1 MEAKEEVLK
10 IENLSICYKT
20 DLETVYAVNG
30 ISFSLKQGETM
41 GLVGETGAGKTLI
54 VDSLG
59 IIAGGRFSKD
69 MIRRGQ
75 NVSFVELSLN
85 LPNYENT
92 IDGNVIVSRE
102 INTSGKNL
110 CKINGRLVTV
120 TELRNF
126 MKNIIDIHGQ
136 YDNQTLMDS
145 EFHTKYLDKFIGT
158 TMSNKLK
165 EYQDLYNEYKKLN
178 AMLKNNY
185 GDDMEKRRKLDLLK
199 YQYKEIK
206 GAKLKNGEDEQLEE
220 KRKIMM
226 NSEKVAEALN
236 LVSSNLEGTVID
248 VVNESIRAFEKI
260 ENVDERYS
268 QKLSELKNIYYEVQE
283 LSRDVCS
290 MNEDTYFDENERN
303 QVEERLDEIYSLKR
317 KYGNTIEEI
326 LKYQDELES
335 EINRIEN
342 LDEENQKTKEK
353 IQNLTQEMNEI
364 CEKITKER
372 KEKSIILNEKINNE
386 LKELEMKNARFMA
399 SVIEDEEFSMNGKS
413 HTEFMIATNLGEEAK
428 KLDKIASGGEMSR
441 IMLAIKTVLSDIDE
455 VPVLI
460 FDEIDTGISGK
471 AANSVGIK
479 LKRIA
484 QSHQVL
490 IVTHLAPI
498 AAKGEYNYYIYK
510 EVKNEKTNTKIK
522 LLNEE
527 ETLKEIARISSG
539 EVTEIAMSHARE
551 LRNKCA

>member
-1 MEAKEEVLK
+1 MITSLHIKNIGIIDDLTIDLNKGLNVL
-10 IENLSICYKT
+10 T
-20 DLETVYAVNG
+20 
-30 ISFSLKQGETM
+30 
-41 GLVGETGAGKTLI
+41 GETGAGKTLI

-372 KEKSIILNEKINNE
+372 KEKSIILNGKINNE
-386 LKELEMKNARFMA
+386 LKELEMKNARFTA

-498 AAKGEYNYYIYK
+498 AVKGEYNYYIYK

>member
-1 MEAKEEVLK
+1 MITSLHIKNIGIIDDLTIDLNKGLNVL
-10 IENLSICYKT
+10 T
-20 DLETVYAVNG
+20 
-30 ISFSLKQGETM
+30 
-41 GLVGETGAGKTLI
+41 GETGAGKTLI

-165 EYQDLYNEYKKLN
+165 GYQELYNEYKKLN

-206 GAKLKNGEDEQLEE
+206 EAKLKIGEDEQLEE

-248 VVNESIRAFEKI
+248 VVNESIRALEKI
-260 ENVDERYS
+260 ENIDEIYS

-342 LDEENQKTKEK
+342 IDEENQKTKEK
-353 IQNLTQEMNEI
+353 IQKLTQEMNEI

-372 KEKSIILNEKINNE
+372 KEKSIVLNEKINNE

-399 SVIEDEEFSMNGKS
+399 NVIEDEEFSMSGKS

-484 QSHQVL
+484 QNHQVL

-510 EVKNEKTNTKIK
+510 EVQNEKTNTKIK

>member
-1 MEAKEEVLK
+1 MITSLHIKNIGIIDDLTIDLNKGLNVL
-10 IENLSICYKT
+10 T
-20 DLETVYAVNG
+20 
-30 ISFSLKQGETM
+30 
-41 GLVGETGAGKTLI
+41 GETGAGKTLI

-206 GAKLKNGEDEQLEE
+206 EAKLKNGEDEQLEE

-283 LSRDVCS
+283 ISRDVCS

>member
-1 MEAKEEVLK
+1 MITSLHIKNIGIIDDLTIDLNKGLNVL
-10 IENLSICYKT
+10 T
-20 DLETVYAVNG
+20 
-30 ISFSLKQGETM
+30 
-41 GLVGETGAGKTLI
+41 GETGAGKTLI

-85 LPNYENT
+85 LTNYENT

-145 EFHTKYLDKFIGT
+145 EFHTKYLDKFIGI

-386 LKELEMKNARFMA
+386 LKELEMKNARFIA

>member
-1 MEAKEEVLK
+1 MITSLHIKNIGIIDDLTIDLNKGLNVL
-10 IENLSICYKT
+10 T
-20 DLETVYAVNG
+20 
-30 ISFSLKQGETM
+30 
-41 GLVGETGAGKTLI
+41 GETGAGKTLI

-353 IQNLTQEMNEI
+353 IQNLTQEMNET

>member
-1 MEAKEEVLK
+1 MITSLHIKNIGIIDDLTIDLNKGLNVL
-10 IENLSICYKT
+10 T
-20 DLETVYAVNG
+20 
-30 ISFSLKQGETM
+30 
-41 GLVGETGAGKTLI
+41 GETGAGKTLI

-75 NVSFVELSLN
+75 NVSFVELFLN

-372 KEKSIILNEKINNE
+372 KEKSIILNGKINNE
-386 LKELEMKNARFMA
+386 LKELEMKNARFTA

>member
-1 MEAKEEVLK
+1 MITSLHIKNIGIIDDSTIDLNKGLNVL
-10 IENLSICYKT
+10 T
-20 DLETVYAVNG
+20 
-30 ISFSLKQGETM
+30 
-41 GLVGETGAGKTLI
+41 GETGAGKTLI

-372 KEKSIILNEKINNE
+372 KEKSIILNGKINNE

>member
-1 MEAKEEVLK
+1 MITSLHIKNIGIIDDLTIDLNKGLNVL
-10 IENLSICYKT
+10 T
-20 DLETVYAVNG
+20 
-30 ISFSLKQGETM
+30 
-41 GLVGETGAGKTLI
+41 GETGAGKTLI

-260 ENVDERYS
+260 ENVDERYN

>member
-1 MEAKEEVLK
+1 MITSLHIKNIGIIDDLTIDLNKGLNVL
-10 IENLSICYKT
+10 T
-20 DLETVYAVNG
+20 
-30 ISFSLKQGETM
+30 
-41 GLVGETGAGKTLI
+41 GETGAGKTLI

-268 QKLSELKNIYYEVQE
+268 QKLSELKNNYYEVQE

-372 KEKSIILNEKINNE
+372 KEKSIILNGKINNE
-386 LKELEMKNARFMA
+386 LKELEMKNARFTA

>member
-1 MEAKEEVLK
+1 MITSLHIKNIGIIDDLTIDLNKGLNVL
-10 IENLSICYKT
+10 T
-20 DLETVYAVNG
+20 
-30 ISFSLKQGETM
+30 
-41 GLVGETGAGKTLI
+41 GETGAGKTLI

-145 EFHTKYLDKFIGT
+145 EFHTKYLDKFIGI

-248 VVNESIRAFEKI
+248 VVNESIRAFEKM

-372 KEKSIILNEKINNE
+372 KEKSIILNGKINNE

>member
-1 MEAKEEVLK
+1 MITSLHIKNIGIIDDLTIDLNKGLNVL
-10 IENLSICYKT
+10 T
-20 DLETVYAVNG
+20 
-30 ISFSLKQGETM
+30 
-41 GLVGETGAGKTLI
+41 GETGAGKTLI

-69 MIRRGQ
+69 MIRSGQ

>member
-1 MEAKEEVLK
+1 MITSLHIKNIGIIDDLTIDLNKGLNVL
-10 IENLSICYKT
+10 T
-20 DLETVYAVNG
+20 
-30 ISFSLKQGETM
+30 
-41 GLVGETGAGKTLI
+41 GETGAGKTLI

-85 LPNYENT
+85 LTNYENT

-145 EFHTKYLDKFIGT
+145 EFHTKYLDKFIGI

-248 VVNESIRAFEKI
+248 IVNESIRAFEKI

>member
-1 MEAKEEVLK
+1 MITSLHIKNIGIIDDLTIDLNKGLNVL
-10 IENLSICYKT
+10 T
-20 DLETVYAVNG
+20 
-30 ISFSLKQGETM
+30 
-41 GLVGETGAGKTLI
+41 GETGAGKTLI

-165 EYQDLYNEYKKLN
+165 GYQELYNEYKKLN

-199 YQYKEIK
+199 YQYKEIRE
-206 GAKLKNGEDEQLEE
+206 AKLKIGEDEQLEE

-248 VVNESIRAFEKI
+248 VVNESIRALEKI

-290 MNEDTYFDENERN
+290 MNEDTYFDENERK

-353 IQNLTQEMNEI
+353 IQKLTQEMNEI

-372 KEKSIILNEKINNE
+372 KEKSIVLNEKINNE

-399 SVIEDEEFSMNGKS
+399 NVIEDEEFSMSGKS

-484 QSHQVL
+484 QNHQVL

-510 EVKNEKTNTKIK
+510 EVQNEKTNTKIK

>member
-1 MEAKEEVLK
+1 MITSLHIKNIGIIDDLTIDLNKGLNVL
-10 IENLSICYKT
+10 T
-20 DLETVYAVNG
+20 
-30 ISFSLKQGETM
+30 
-41 GLVGETGAGKTLI
+41 GETGAGKTLI

-145 EFHTKYLDKFIGT
+145 EFHTKYLDKFIGI

-206 GAKLKNGEDEQLEE
+206 EAKLKNGEDEQLEE